1 MVFYN
6 TVDESGRL
14 LDDVYWADELDIDN
28 LMNDFKTDYIA
39 EEEIQLKN
47 TYRVSQ

>member
-6 TVDESGRL
+6 TVDENGRL
-14 LDDVYWADELDIDN
+14 LDNVYWADELDIDN

>member
-6 TVDESGRL
+6 TVDENGRL
-14 LDDVYWADELDIDN
+14 LDDVYWPDELDIDN